1 MFCSNCGKEVENTW
15 TVCPYCKVKL
25 KSESVEYSEIEEQND
40 SNMQMNTVQSNT
52 SKRKRS
58 KKKVVLCAVLVVF
71 VVIPLIL
78 GVFSRDQVEDAGL
91 IDSSELYG
99 DESVDLSEM
108 DMETIV
114 NHSQKEIEKLGF
126 EKSKDEVTWKN
137 GEIAIDFD
145 EEGHIYMIVISGD
158 KEKAPSF
165 HKVKLGMEEE
175 EARKLLVDV
184 YPIVDGDDRQV
195 YTSKEFKENVLIEY
209 VDNEVS
215 SITYMKLSEEERKA
229 ILDELYIFP
238 NSDSAYLTEE
248 DVRALDLE
256 KLRIAKNEI
265 FARHGYIFKDETL
278 KSYFETKSW
287 YEGKI
292 QSDDFKTSVFNEFEN
307 KNLELIKRVYDEISG
322 EADRKKVIDDAYNFL
337 VGRKFHLI
345 DTETDMDFVSK
356 EQFIDHGYQDVYTNY
371 SLTANY
377 EFHHDV
383 YQWLLFMNIDGEEY
397 YFRYFEDGTI
407 CLDGNGAWAG
417 WYEPSYY

>member
-25 KSESVEYSEIEEQND
+25 KSESVEDSEIEKQND
-40 SNMQMNTVQSNT
+40 SNMQINAVQSNIP
-52 SKRKRS
+52 KRKHS
-58 KKKVVLCAVLVVF
+58 KKKTIFCVVLIIF
-71 VVIPLIL
+71 VIIPLIL
-78 GVFSRDQVEDAGL
+78 GAFFRNQVEEVGL
-91 IDSSELYG
+91 IDSNEFHG
-99 DESVDLSEM
+99 EESIELSEM
-108 DMETIV
+108 DMETVV
-114 NHSQKEIEKLGF
+114 NQSQKEIEKLGF
-126 EKSKDEVTWKN
+126 EKSKDEFMWKN

-145 EEGHIYMIVISGD
+145 EEGKIYMIVIEGD

-165 HKVKLGMEEE
+165 HKVKLGMGAE
-175 EARKLLVDV
+175 EAKELLIDS
-184 YPIVDGDDRQV
+184 YPIVEGDDRQV
-195 YTSKEFKENVLIEY
+195 YASKEFNENVVIEY

-229 ILDELYIFP
+229 VLDELYIFP

-248 DVRALDLE
+248 EVRALDIE

-278 KSYFETKSW
+278 KSYFETKPW

-292 QSDDFKTSVFNEFEN
+292 QSDNFKTSVFNEFEN
-307 KNLELIKRVYDEISG
+307 KNLELIKGVYDEISG

-337 VGRKFHLI
+337 VGRKLHLI
-345 DTETDMDFVSK
+345 DTETDMDFISK
-356 EQFIDHGYQDVYTNY
+356 EQFIEHGYQDVYTNY
-371 SLTANY
+371 SLSAKY
-377 EFHHDV
+377 EFDHDV
-383 YQWLLFMNIDGEEY
+383 YQWLLFMNIEGEEY

-407 CLDGNGAWAG
+407 CLDGYGAWAG